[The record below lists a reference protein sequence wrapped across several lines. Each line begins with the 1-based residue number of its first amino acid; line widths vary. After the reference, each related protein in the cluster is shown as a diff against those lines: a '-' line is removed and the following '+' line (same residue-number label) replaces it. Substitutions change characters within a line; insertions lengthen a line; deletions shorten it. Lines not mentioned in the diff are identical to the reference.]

1 MFAKT
6 TYDDLSANR
15 IDSHRRLGYK
25 TRTFPRFRAGRIPS
39 TASRHGGFAASAR
52 NRVSVSAACPG
63 RTPGDRGMPHPKSST
78 TTPEKGAPAGK
89 AHLAALATVLRRLGV
104 WSWRNPLQAGIMVGI
119 VLLPVAPILVV
130 QISLGRHQR
139 PAEARHLPDEALA
152 ALDAGDF
159 GEAAAIVRSFGG
171 EQPMTADEMVAKPFV
186 LGAVTDHR
194 AARMLGREQ
203 RRYRLLAARWLT
215 EARKIGFPPGREA
228 HGLYLLGKNLYLGGQ
243 VAESM
248 PIMQEALPLN
258 EDHAGE
264 LHRLLAGAYL
274 DQPQPQWTE
283 ALAHNTQY
291 LAGTSLSDAERQ
303 AAQLERSQ
311 IEFGLADYAK
321 CRATLDSIPA
331 DSPLIN
337 DVAMMRALLAIEEAR
352 DLAEGHTP
360 PPAPALEKYQA
371 AMALLPAASKVTSA
385 APNTLAAIEYLR
397 GICQLEMGDEAA
409 ALEQLERAHAHYR
422 DTEAGFAAGYAAAER
437 LRRLGRTADAMEWYR
452 GALGAIDSE
461 TTFKNRWVTLDSL
474 RSSSLDAYQEF
485 LRRQQFAAAVE
496 LAALLRPAFSPARSL
511 QLQAQ
516 ARAQWGRHLLTE
528 AAAATPDKADPLRS
542 DGRRQLREAGR
553 LYHRLAELRTASR
566 EYPDDLYDAA
576 EADLAGHDYSG
587 AIAGFQKYLSVESR
601 RRRPRVL
608 VALGEALLAQDRPAE
623 ALKSLEECIEMH
635 PRDPAT
641 FEGRLLASRAYWEQG
656 KLDAAERLL
665 LENLTG
671 DALEPASSEW
681 RASLFALG
689 KLLYQAGRYIEA
701 IRRLN
706 EAAERYPN
714 APEAPEIRYLAAE
727 SYRRSAL
734 AVQQQATQEA
744 TAEGR
749 LARRRE
755 WTQLLED
762 GLARFEQELNAMI
775 NRQDQRALSA
785 LEESILRNCYFARGA
800 VLFELGR
807 YPEAVQAYASA
818 TNRYQ
823 QTPEVLEAYV
833 QIAACYRRLG
843 QEVDARSTLEQA
855 KYTLKHLPDDADFDE
870 TTNYSRDEWV
880 RLLDTLGTL

>member
-1 MFAKT
+1 
-6 TYDDLSANR
+6 
-15 IDSHRRLGYK
+15 
-25 TRTFPRFRAGRIPS
+25 
-39 TASRHGGFAASAR
+39 
-52 NRVSVSAACPG
+52 
-63 RTPGDRGMPHPKSST
+63 MPHPKQPPP
-78 TTPEKGAPAGK
+78 TPEKSGSAAK
-89 AHLAALATVLRRLGV
+89 AHLNALTTVLRRLAA

-130 QISLGRHQR
+130 QIALGRHQR
-139 PAEARHLPDEALA
+139 PTTVKHMPEEALA
-152 ALDAGDF
+152 ALDTGDF
-159 GEAAAIVRSFGG
+159 GEAVAIVRLFGG
-171 EQPMTADEMVAKPFV
+171 DEPMTADEMIAKPFV
-186 LGAVTDHR
+186 MGAVNDHR

-215 EARKIGFPPGREA
+215 EARKLGFPPGREA
-228 HGLYLLGKNLYLGGQ
+228 QGLYLLGKNLYLGGQ
-243 VAESM
+243 IAESM

-258 EDHAGE
+258 EAHASE

-274 DQPQPQWTE
+274 DQPQPQWAE
-283 ALAHNTQY
+283 ALAHSTQY
-291 LAGTSLSDAERQ
+291 LANESLSEAERQ
-303 AAQLERSQ
+303 AALLERGK

-321 CRATLDSIPA
+321 CRETLDLIPA
-331 DSPLIN
+331 DSPLAN
-337 DVAMMRALLAIEEAR
+337 DVAVMRALLAIEEAR
-352 DLAEGHTP
+352 TLAEGHTP
-360 PPAPALEKYQA
+360 PSAAALEKYRA
-371 AMALLPAASKVTSA
+371 ALAILPAASKVTGASPA
-385 APNTLAAIEYLR
+385 TMAAIEYLR
-397 GICQLEMGDEAA
+397 GICQLEMGDEAG
-409 ALEQLERAHAHYR
+409 ALEQLERTHAHYR
-422 DTEAGFAAGYAAAER
+422 DTDAGFAAGYAAGER
-437 LRRLGRTADAMEWYR
+437 LRRLGRTVEAMQWYR
-452 GALGAIDSE
+452 GALGAVDSE
-461 TTFKNRWVTLDSL
+461 ATFKNRWVTLDSL

-485 LRRQQFAAAVE
+485 LRRQQFEAAVE
-496 LAALLRPAFSPARSL
+496 LAGLLRPVFSPARSV

-516 ARAQWGRHLLTE
+516 ARAQWGRNLLTQ
-528 AAAATPDKADPLRS
+528 AAGATPDKAGPLTA

-553 LYHRLAELRTASR
+553 LYHRLADLRTASR

-576 EADLAGHDYSG
+576 EADLAGHNYTG
-587 AIAGFQKYLSVESR
+587 AIESFQKYLSVESR

-608 VALGEALLAQDRPAE
+608 VALGEALLAQGRPAE
-623 ALKSLEECIEMH
+623 ALKSLQECIEVH

-641 FEGRLLASRAYWEQG
+641 FEGRLLASRAYWEEG
-656 KLDAAERLL
+656 KLEPAERLL

-681 RASLFALG
+681 RQSLFALG
-689 KLLYQAGRYIEA
+689 RLLYQAGRYTEA
-701 IRRLN
+701 IRRLE
-706 EAAERYPN
+706 EAAARYPN
-714 APEAPEIRYLAAE
+714 APEAPETRYLAAE

-762 GLARFEQELNAMI
+762 GLERFEQELNAMI

-785 LEESILRNCYFARGA
+785 LEETILRNCYFARGA

-807 YPEAVQAYASA
+807 YPEAIQAYASA

-823 QTPEVLEAYV
+823 QTPEVLDAYV

-843 QEVDARSTLEQA
+843 QEIDARSTLEQA
-855 KYTLKHLPDDADFDE
+855 KYTLKHLPDDANFDE

>member
-1 MFAKT
+1 MPPAK
-6 TYDDLSANR
+6 
-15 IDSHRRLGYK
+15 
-25 TRTFPRFRAGRIPS
+25 P
-39 TASRHGGFAASAR
+39 
-52 NRVSVSAACPG
+52 
-63 RTPGDRGMPHPKSST
+63 TPA
-78 TTPEKGAPAGK
+78 TPEKGAPAAK
-89 AHLAALATVLRRLGV
+89 ANLNALTTVLRRLV
-104 WSWRNPLQAGIMVGI
+104 AWSWHNPLQASIMMGI

-130 QISLGRHQR
+130 QITLGRHQR
-139 PAEARHLPDEALA
+139 PAPVQYLPDEALA
-152 ALDAGDF
+152 ALDESNF
-159 GEAAAIVRSFGG
+159 GKASSIVRAFGG
-171 EQPMTADEMVAKPFV
+171 EQPMTADEMVVKPFV

-194 AARMLGREQ
+194 AGRMLGREE

-228 HGLYLLGKNLYLGGQ
+228 QGLYLLGKNLYLGGQ
-243 VAESM
+243 VAESVPVM
-248 PIMQEALPLN
+248 LEALPLN
-258 EDHAGE
+258 EAHASE

-283 ALAHNTQY
+283 ALAHNAQY
-291 LAGTSLSDAERQ
+291 LADDSLPVADRQ
-303 AAQLERSQ
+303 AALLERSE
-311 IEFGLADYAK
+311 IEFGLADYAQ
-321 CRATLDSIPA
+321 CRQTLDAIPG
-331 DSPLIN
+331 DSALAS
-337 DVAMMRALLAIEEAR
+337 DAAVMRALLAIGEAR
-352 DLAEGHTP
+352 DLAQGHTP
-360 PPAPALEKYQA
+360 PPEPALAKYGVA
-371 AMALLPAASKVTSA
+371 LALLPAVSKVASP
-385 APNTLAAIEYLR
+385 APQTLAAIEYLR
-397 GICQLEMGDEAA
+397 GVCQLEMGDEAA
-409 ALEQLERAHAHYR
+409 ALEQLERTHAHYR
-422 DTEAGFAAGYAAAER
+422 DTEAGFAAGYAAADK
-437 LRRLGRTADAMEWYR
+437 LRRLGRIDEAMQWYR

-461 TTFKNRWVTLDSL
+461 ATFKNRWVTLDSL
-474 RSSSLDAYQEF
+474 RSNSLDAYQEF
-485 LRRQQFAAAVE
+485 LRRQHFEAAVE
-496 LAALLRPAFSPARSL
+496 LAGLLRPAFSPARSL

-516 ARAQWGRHLLTE
+516 AHAQWGRHLLNE
-528 AAAATPDKADPLRS
+528 AAATTPDKAGPLTTG
-542 DGRRQLREAGR
+542 GRRQLREAGR
-553 LYHRLAELRTASR
+553 LYHRLAELRAASR

-587 AIAGFQKYLSVESR
+587 AIESFQKYLSVESR

-623 ALKSLEECIEMH
+623 AIQSLEECIEVH

-641 FEGRLLASRAYWEQG
+641 FEGRLLASRAYGEQG
-656 KLDAAERLL
+656 KLDEAERLL
-665 LENLTG
+665 LENLNG
-671 DALEPASSEW
+671 DALEPASNEW

-689 KLLYQAGRYIEA
+689 KLLYQSGRYIEA
-701 IRRLN
+701 IRRLE

-727 SYRRSAL
+727 AYRRSAL

-755 WTQLLED
+755 WTQLLEK
-762 GLARFEQELNAMI
+762 GLERFEQELNAMI
-775 NRQDQRALSA
+775 NRQDQRALSP

-807 YPEAVQAYASA
+807 YADAIQAYAST

-823 QTPEVLEAYV
+823 QVPEVLEAYV

-855 KYTLKHLPDDADFDE
+855 KYTLKHLPDDADFSE